1 MRLFRKKNANSD
13 TETQDKGARLV
24 TYVEPQNVI
33 SEQFRTLRTNIEF
46 AGASLDRLQVIMF
59 TSAEISDGKTTVSTN
74 TAVTWAQ
81 TGRSVLYV
89 DADMRR
95 PTAQSTFKTSNN
107 HGLSTILASAEQP
120 KDVVQPT
127 FVENLEI
134 LTSGPIPPNPAELLN
149 SKRMESLIEW
159 MRNNY
164 DVVVLDVPPVMAVS
178 DAPVLL
184 PLIDGVVLV
193 TMLGK
198 TMKAS
203 LKRTVEILE
212 LGDTKILGV
221 VERVKDNKGE
231 AGYGYGYGYGSS
243 KQK

>member
-1 MRLFRKKNANSD
+1 MGLFRKRNANND

-24 TYVEPQNVI
+24 TFVEPRHVI

-46 AGASLDRLQVIMF
+46 AGAALEKLQVVMF

-81 TGRSVLYV
+81 NGKSVLYV

-95 PTAQSTFKTSNN
+95 PTAQATFKTSNAQ
-107 HGLSTILASAEQP
+107 GLSTILASAEQP
-120 KDVVQPT
+120 KDVVQQT

-149 SKRMESLIEW
+149 SKRMESLIQW

-164 DVVVLDVPPVMAVS
+164 DIVVLDVPPVMAVS

-184 PLIDGVVLV
+184 PLVDGVVLV
-193 TMLGK
+193 TMFGK
-198 TMKAS
+198 TMKMS
-203 LKRTVEILE
+203 LKRTVEVLE

-221 VERVKDNKGE
+221 VERSKNSKSD
-231 AGYGYGYGYGSS
+231 AGYGYGYGYGNN
-243 KQK
+243 K

>member
-1 MRLFRKKNANSD
+1 
-13 TETQDKGARLV
+13 
-24 TYVEPQNVI
+24 
-33 SEQFRTLRTNIEF
+33 
-46 AGASLDRLQVIMF
+46 
-59 TSAEISDGKTTVSTN
+59 
-74 TAVTWAQ
+74 
-81 TGRSVLYV
+81 
-89 DADMRR
+89 
-95 PTAQSTFKTSNN
+95 NN

-212 LGDTKILGV
+212 LGDTKILGI
-221 VERVKDNKGE
+221 VERVKDSKSD
-231 AGYGYGYGYGSS
+231 AGYGYGYGY
-243 KQK
+243 